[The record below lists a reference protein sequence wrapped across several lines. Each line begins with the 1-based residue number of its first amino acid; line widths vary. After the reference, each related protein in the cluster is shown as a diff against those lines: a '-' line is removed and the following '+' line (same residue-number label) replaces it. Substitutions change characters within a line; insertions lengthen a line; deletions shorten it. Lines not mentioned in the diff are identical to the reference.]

1 MPGYFR
7 QGESNPLP
15 TGWGFR
21 TEERY
26 LPYMDPE
33 RGAQWQGNAGVMG
46 EREQTRERVEPQWQ
60 VPWQG
65 NADFLTGVP
74 NTDQREGFQYD
85 IGIDGNTESFN
96 FDEEL
101 TPQGMEAFRG
111 RQGITSDPLRR
122 ENMMIPPPM
131 RDRYPA
137 ELGPDGQMRL
147 KQEEVPQTQRP
158 AKPTKE
164 FPWGQSI
171 ADSFMGGLRKVD
183 ESSFWR
189 EDGSPSDAWQQ
200 LKNAL
205 TGPRDPE
212 VGRQFNQGPA
222 MLPSFPVL

>member
-7 QGESNPLP
+7 SGESNPLP

-21 TEERY
+21 VDPLVEETF
-26 LPYMDPE
+26 LPHSDPG
-33 RGAQWQGNAGVMG
+33 RGAQWQGGAGLLP
-46 EREQTRERVEPQWQ
+46 ERVQTRERVEPQWQ

-122 ENMMIPPPM
+122 NEG
-131 RDRYPA
+131 
-137 ELGPDGQMRL
+137 LTGSGQVKDIRT
-147 KQEEVPQTQRP
+147 KQWPVSGT
-158 AKPTKE
+158 
-164 FPWGQSI
+164 SI
-171 ADSFMGGLRKVD
+171 ADSFMGNLRLGFGRFMD
-183 ESSFWR
+183 
-189 EDGSPSDAWQQ
+189 Q
-200 LKNAL
+200 LV
-205 TGPRDPE
+205 P
-212 VGRQFNQGPA
+212 PA
-222 MLPSFPVL
+222 Y